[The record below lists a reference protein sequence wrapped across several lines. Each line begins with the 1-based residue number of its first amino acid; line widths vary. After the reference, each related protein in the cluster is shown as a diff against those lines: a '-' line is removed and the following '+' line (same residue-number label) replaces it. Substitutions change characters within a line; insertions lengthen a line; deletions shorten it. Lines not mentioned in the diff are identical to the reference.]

1 MLRILI
7 AVDGSTLALDAVHH
21 ALELVR
27 RGNMQATLVLG
38 HVQEEAS
45 LLELAT
51 QGADVV
57 AQASMEAAQD
67 LMASAVALVEAA
79 GVPYETD
86 VALGNSVSATL
97 ADMAERCGCDAL
109 IIGARGLGGLQGALL
124 GSVSQALVHQSPVP
138 VTVVKHQE
146 PQELGDTDDAEEN

>member
-1 MLRILI
+1 
-7 AVDGSTLALDAVHH
+7 
-21 ALELVR
+21 
-27 RGNMQATLVLG
+27 
-38 HVQEEAS
+38 
-45 LLELAT
+45 
-51 QGADVV
+51 
-57 AQASMEAAQD
+57 
-67 LMASAVALVEAA
+67 MASAVALVEAA
-79 GVPYETD
+79 GVPNETD

-146 PQELGDTDDAEEN
+146 PQELGDADDATEN